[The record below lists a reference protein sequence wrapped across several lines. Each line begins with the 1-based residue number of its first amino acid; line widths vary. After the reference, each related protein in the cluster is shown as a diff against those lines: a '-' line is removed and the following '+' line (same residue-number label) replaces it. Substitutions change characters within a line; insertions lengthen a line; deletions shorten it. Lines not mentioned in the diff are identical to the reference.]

1 MKCNRTQTWWV
12 GRIKKKIS
20 SFYTRSQKY
29 ELFCISQQQRSRIKL
44 CDWPTGEQSNGV
56 EWQTACVRE
65 RRLDNL
71 TTSLTWLQAVNGLS
85 RENIKKM
92 ARIMPLSN
100 MVINRGQKTQNLGES
115 KWIFNWSYNCPRIF
129 PFAWDLRKY
138 LRQFVVLGKGQ
149 LKQISLNSGF
159 TCVLSYLLQKE
170 SRNL

>member
-44 CDWPTGEQSNGV
+44 CDWPTEEQSNGV

-100 MVINRGQKTQNLGES
+100 MVINRGQKRRKIGVNLNGFLTEATTAPAS
-115 KWIFNWSYNCPRIF
+115 FHSREIWENIYVNSSFWGKANSNKSPWTR
-129 PFAWDLRKY
+129 DL
-138 LRQFVVLGKGQ
+138 LAF
-149 LKQISLNSGF
+149 
-159 TCVLSYLLQKE
+159 
-170 SRNL
+170 